1 VSAFLGVF
9 LFASLMITR
18 EGMETAL
25 MLTQVHGE
33 YLAGAIL
40 GLVGATA
47 MAVAWARF
55 GHLINIKRFMQVTS
69 IFLLLFLV
77 QIAIYTFHEF
87 AEAGVFPNSEAWHT
101 ATEVFSPDGLYGR
114 WFSML
119 IVVTCA
125 VWLLVAWVTDRVRGN
140 KLPSVNEEPVA
151 MSR

>member
-1 VSAFLGVF
+1 
-9 LFASLMITR
+9 
-18 EGMETAL
+18 ETAL

-33 YLAGAIL
+33 YLAGAVL

-47 MAVAWARF
+47 MSLAWARF

-77 QIAIYTFHEF
+77 QIAIYTSHEF

-101 ATEVFSPDGLYGR
+101 ATEIFSPDGLYGK

-119 IVVTCA
+119 IVATCA
-125 VWLLVAWVTDRVRGN
+125 VWLVVAWVADRV
-140 KLPSVNEEPVA
+140 KA
-151 MSR
+151 SRFAAVS